1 MRFVVLF
8 ILLTT
13 IHLSYSEDYHQ
24 EFDDVLRKGIMFN
37 EESRILLAEKFI
49 PVQFLVPFPKYNF
62 SIKTELTEL
71 LMNLNNK
78 WKLPSTSC
86 PLEFSTS
93 FKTNTSSYNVDWIL
107 NKIQKEVLKS
117 KSDIDMLRNETATFL
132 QNDKE
137 VMQSRQRRGAHV
149 GALAMAGIGLFGS
162 GLMMGGSADCGLT
175 GIFGSCQD
183 QAKTNAANIE
193 HLSTITTTI
202 VDYVAK
208 MQTTNDE
215 NFFVVSNKLA
225 EIEEAQQ
232 QMTETQNN
240 NWKIIEEQ
248 LQAIN
253 TSFHVLRDCTQMLF
267 SNQQLNFNF
276 NTTASLL
283 SLLYSD
289 VKSYRS
295 AVYTY
300 RMNILNLIPTL
311 LQQHL
316 PMSLVPKSSLSAIL
330 KSVASELVTTGS
342 RLSLAIPP
350 NSDLLSYYDAKLL
363 RDVLTVREGLIL
375 TLAIPLASRQTVF
388 STYSAKVVPMPQTEP
403 RMAVRWVV
411 ENPYLAISEDQ
422 MESMTL
428 SQHQFDSCLGSS
440 RYRICQE
447 LLASQSNHPSC
458 LATLFLSSSLKAAET
473 CDTEV
478 FYLPT
483 QVQAENLGYGIWLIT
498 SASDAYEM
506 REYSLESKHKSWN
519 RLIAGCKICII
530 TVECDLQ
537 VFIGDNIKIR
547 SDLEACDKV
556 PAKIIDV
563 QLPDPLEHLMQ
574 TVPDVED
581 LPFFESR
588 VVAGVDLLRKV
599 RAELIRSPKVKTSQD
614 LIEIAKPFT
623 VDMTLLKPT
632 LKSQLNEY
640 VPIKLSLSL
649 TIIVFFLN
657 LLLHI
662 LFIWAYHKFT
672 FIRKHMPKFLRKN
685 EYIPI
690 QVKSI
695 IVIDSDAN
703 DNVFDA
709 ISQNFCATHQF
720 YQFDGEK
727 LTLLEPEKTKDNL
740 RKTLSHSKQSVTSL
754 KSAGSL
760 NQSKSIVDI
769 QLDTKA

>member
-1 MRFVVLF
+1 MRLVVLF

-37 EESRILLAEKFI
+37 EESRIPLAEKFI
-49 PVQFLVPFPKYNF
+49 PIQFLVPFPKYNF
-62 SIKTELTEL
+62 SMKTELTEL
-71 LMNLNNK
+71 LKNLNNK
-78 WKLPSTSC
+78 LKLPSTSC
-86 PLEFSTS
+86 PLEFSTN

-117 KSDIDMLRNETATFL
+117 KSNIDMLRNETATFL

-162 GLMMGGSADCGLT
+162 GLMMGGSAGCGLT

-215 NFFVVSNKLA
+215 KIFVVSNKLA
-225 EIEEAQQ
+225 EIEAQQ
-232 QMTETQNN
+232 QMTET
-240 NWKIIEEQ
+240 I
-248 LQAIN
+248 QAIN
-253 TSFHVLRDCTQMLF
+253 TNFHVLRDCTQMLF

-276 NTTASLL
+276 DTTASLL

-300 RMNILNLIPTL
+300 RMNILNAIPTL

-375 TLAIPLASRQTVF
+375 TLAIALASRQTVF
-388 STYSAKVVPMPQTEP
+388 STYSSKVVPMPQTEP

-411 ENPYLAISEDQ
+411 ENPYLAIPEDQ

-447 LLASQSNHPSC
+447 PLASQSNHPSC
-458 LATLFLSSSLKAAET
+458 LATLFLSSSLKAVET

-506 REYSLESKHKSWN
+506 REYSLESKQKSWN
-519 RLIAGCKICII
+519 RLIARYKICII

-556 PAKIIDV
+556 PAKIFDV

-574 TVPDVED
+574 AVPDVED
-581 LPFFESR
+581 LPYFESR

-672 FIRKHMPKFLRKN
+672 FIR
-685 EYIPI
+685 
-690 QVKSI
+690 
-695 IVIDSDAN
+695 
-703 DNVFDA
+703 
-709 ISQNFCATHQF
+709 
-720 YQFDGEK
+720 
-727 LTLLEPEKTKDNL
+727 
-740 RKTLSHSKQSVTSL
+740 
-754 KSAGSL
+754 
-760 NQSKSIVDI
+760 
-769 QLDTKA
+769 